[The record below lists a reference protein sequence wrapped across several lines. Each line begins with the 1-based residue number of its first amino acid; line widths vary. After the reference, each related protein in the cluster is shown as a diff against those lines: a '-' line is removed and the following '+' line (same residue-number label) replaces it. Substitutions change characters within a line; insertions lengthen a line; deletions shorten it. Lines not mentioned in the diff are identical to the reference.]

1 MQTNR
6 KKGIL
11 HVAMTVALAVSIAQC
26 AWAEFGQ
33 QDYNK
38 LALDANGISVVD
50 EQNNNGNDYNS
61 FEQNAADETYII
73 DASSPEAVSVPS
85 STRLTGNIQIAKNGK
100 KVSLSLRNADVIQV
114 LRMFADKANL
124 NIIFHNSARGYVT
137 LDLKDVSINTA
148 LEFVLD
154 ACELTY
160 VKQDNNIIVASKDGA
175 KELSYAR
182 QNFITLPVKYVNAQY
197 IADFLNAN
205 VFNGKYQGVASEPI
219 VAVNANKNEL
229 MIFGT
234 DQDEA
239 LANKILEKLDVK
251 PMMNVFP
258 VNHISPQ
265 EMASTIC
272 DTILSNKSEGG
283 SDQGVSINTNQRSS
297 GGSDDEIRLG
307 GGYAVCVVGEQNGTI
322 EKNETLEGDLENYVS
337 NPLTVA
343 FFPELG
349 TVATYG
355 GSREQVKMIESFIKL
370 HDKKQPMAYIELSMI
385 QLSETGSKQFNN
397 DWKIW
402 TPAGSFQFDA
412 AGFQTNPWHPTFF
425 KDDSYVILDDNGQP
439 QYTIEKHHGWGPIVL
454 ELSYLIQNGKG
465 KVLASPKVMVTNG
478 KKSVIDLTSDYVK
491 SIRTEFNNSGLSPI
505 TNRVYEIASDQG
517 IKVEITPFISPD
529 GYVVMNLKP
538 DYSTIREQ
546 AAGGEYTL
554 LTRRNLELS
563 NVRVKDGETLVLAG
577 LIQED
582 ERQTVT
588 KVPILGD
595 LPLVGAFFRQSQN
608 TISKEELVIL
618 ITPHIVYSKE
628 QIDKI
633 KAESAAENL

>member
-6 KKGIL
+6 KKGFL
-11 HVAMTVALAVSIAQC
+11 HATMTIALAASIIQC
-26 AWAEFGQ
+26 AWACFADNQ
-33 QDYNK
+33 K
-38 LALDANGISVVD
+38 LALDANGISVVG
-50 EQNNNGNDYNS
+50 ENAGVNS
-61 FEQNAADETYII
+61 NTEEEETYVI
-73 DASSPEAVSVPS
+73 DASSPEAISVPS
-85 STRLTGNIQIAKNGK
+85 STRLTGNIQIASDGK

-124 NIIFHNSARGYVT
+124 NIVFHNSARGYVT

-160 VKQDNNIIVASKDGA
+160 VKQDNNIIVASKAGA

-182 QNFITLPVKYVNAQY
+182 QNFITLPVKYVNAQS

-205 VFNGKYQGVASEPI
+205 VFNGKYQGVSSEPI

-239 LANKILEKLDVK
+239 LASKILEKLDVK

-272 DTILSNKSEGG
+272 DTILSDKSEGG
-283 SDQGVSINTNQRSS
+283 SDQGVTVNTEQRSS
-297 GGSDDEIRLG
+297 SSSEDEITLG

-322 EKNETLEGDLENYVS
+322 NKDESLSGDLENYVS

-370 HDKKQPMAYIELSMI
+370 HEKKQPMAYIELSMI

-397 DWKIW
+397 EWRIW
-402 TPAGSFQFDA
+402 SPIGSFQFDS
-412 AGFQTNPWHPTFF
+412 AGFQTNPWNPTFF
-425 KDDSYVILDDNGQP
+425 NGEQWTYVDENGEP
-439 QYTIEKHHGWGPIVL
+439 QYTINRYHGWGPIVL
-454 ELSYLIQNGKG
+454 QLSYLIQNGKG
-465 KVLASPKVMVTNG
+465 RVLASPKVMVTNG
-478 KKSVIDLTSDYVK
+478 QKSVIDLTSDYVK
-491 SIRTEFNNSGLSPI
+491 SIREEFNNTGLAPI
-505 TNRVYEIASDQG
+505 SNRIYEIASDQG

-538 DYSTIREQ
+538 DYSTIRET

-554 LTRRNLELS
+554 LTRRNLELN

-582 ERQTVT
+582 ERQSVL
-588 KVPILGD
+588 KIPILGD
-595 LPLVGAFFRQSQN
+595 LPIVGAFFRQSQN

-628 QIDKI
+628 QIDSI
-633 KAESAAENL
+633 KQKSAMENL